1 MEGLTVSPFKLV
13 VFDLDGTLIET
24 APEISDAVNDTLAS
38 VGLPSVS
45 IHDVQRWIGHGTF
58 TLLVRAVASV
68 TGRDVEEVRTAADLQ
83 AMTPL
88 FDRNYAARC
97 GTWSYPYPGAR
108 ETLDVLRAQGVQMAV
123 VTNKEARYTE
133 AILAQHGLSAFF
145 DFVVSG
151 NTFPARKPD
160 PTGVLHVMERLGV
173 TPEQTLFV
181 GDSSIDVATA
191 RNAGVGIY
199 LFSHGYNLGQ
209 SVSAA
214 GADRVLDNFDQL
226 RSLFTSPATRHLQ
239 AVLWDVDGTV
249 AETECEGHRIAFNQ
263 AFAERGLDWHWDVDR
278 YGELLSV
285 TGGRERMLFDMQIRA
300 DAPSDPIERD
310 ALAAQLHQRKN
321 AIYAELV
328 IAGAVPLRAGVL
340 SMWQSCIRAGVRL
353 GIVTTTSR
361 SNVDALLRTH
371 LGADWSRHFAS
382 IVCGEDVLKKKPD
395 PEAYQLALQ
404 QLCLSPDSVVAVE
417 DSPGG
422 LSAAKAA
429 GIATIVTPSI
439 YFADDHSYVSAMA
452 TGPGF
457 HVSHGW
463 RLPGG
468 VKLRLAEP
476 TVYDLDCW
484 LCASTE
490 LEIDCECE
498 PPQAARAA

>member
-1 MEGLTVSPFKLV
+1 MEGLTASPFKLV
-13 VFDLDGTLIET
+13 IFDLDGTLIET

-45 IHDVQRWIGHGTF
+45 LHDVQRWIGHGALA
-58 TLLVRAVASV
+58 LLFKAVASV
-68 TGRDVEEVRTAADLQ
+68 TGRDVEELRDAPDLQ
-83 AMTPL
+83 ALTPQ

-97 GTWSYPYPGAR
+97 GTRSYLYPGAR
-108 ETLDVLRAQGVQMAV
+108 ETLEVLRAQGLRMAV

-145 DFVVSG
+145 DLVVSG
-151 NTFPARKPD
+151 NTFPTRKPD
-160 PTGVLHVMERLGV
+160 PSGVLHVIDKLGV
-173 TPEQTLFV
+173 TAEQTLFV
-181 GDSSIDVATA
+181 GDSSIDVSTA
-191 RNAGVGIY
+191 RNAGVSVY

-226 RSLFTSPATRHLQ
+226 RSLFTSSATRHLQ
-239 AVLWDVDGTV
+239 AVLWDVDGTI
-249 AETECEGHRIAFNQ
+249 AETECDGHRVAFNQ
-263 AFAERGLDWHWDVDR
+263 AFAAQGLDWHWDIDR

-285 TGGRERMLFDMQIRA
+285 TGGRERMLFGMQTRA
-300 DAPSDPIERD
+300 DAPSDPAERD

-321 AIYAELV
+321 AIYAKLV
-328 IAGAVPLRAGVL
+328 IDGVVPLRAGVL
-340 SMWQSCIRAGVRL
+340 SMWQSCLRAGVRL
-353 GIVTTTSR
+353 AIVTTTSR

-371 LGADWSRHFAS
+371 LGADWSKHFAS
-382 IVCGEDVLKKKPD
+382 IVCGEDVSKKKPD

-404 QLCLSPDSVVAVE
+404 QLGLTPGAVVAVE

-422 LSAAKAA
+422 LSAAQAA
-429 GIATIVTPSI
+429 GIATVVTPSI
-439 YFADDHSYVSAMA
+439 YFAEDHSYLSAMA

-457 HVSHGW
+457 HLSQGW
-463 RLPGG
+463 RLPRGA
-468 VKLRLAEP
+468 KRRLAEP

-484 LCASTE
+484 LCAATE

-498 PPQAARAA
+498 PFGTVRAA